1 MVKGRGLLRNERV
14 FENALS
20 ETQKWVLGSITSVV
34 GPGPYPYFLT
44 TNALSETQKWVLG
57 SITSVVGPGP
67 YP

>member
-34 GPGPYPYFLT
+34 EPGPYPYFLT
-44 TNALSETQKWVLG
+44 TVVIILFAYIVTNATYYYIIKKF
-57 SITSVVGPGP
+57 
-67 YP
+67 